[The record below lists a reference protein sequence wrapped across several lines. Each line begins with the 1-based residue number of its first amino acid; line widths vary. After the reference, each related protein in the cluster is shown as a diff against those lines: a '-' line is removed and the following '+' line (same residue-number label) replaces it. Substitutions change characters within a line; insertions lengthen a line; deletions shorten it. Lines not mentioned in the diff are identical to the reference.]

1 MIMYYDMQWTGSQA
15 RCERQSGRMHHVSGS
30 YGLAGPICIMHYDME
45 HMGSQAD
52 IQVRQSVCVMYMAGP
67 IHILYHDMHRE
78 LTSISINMQNDD
90 RATAQRARAM
100 RSLCTES

>member
-1 MIMYYDMQWTGSQA
+1 MIWSIWARISADM
-15 RCERQSGRMHHVSGS
+15 
-30 YGLAGPICIMHYDME
+30 
-45 HMGSQAD
+45 
-52 IQVRQSVCVMYMAGP
+52 QVRQAICVMYMAGP